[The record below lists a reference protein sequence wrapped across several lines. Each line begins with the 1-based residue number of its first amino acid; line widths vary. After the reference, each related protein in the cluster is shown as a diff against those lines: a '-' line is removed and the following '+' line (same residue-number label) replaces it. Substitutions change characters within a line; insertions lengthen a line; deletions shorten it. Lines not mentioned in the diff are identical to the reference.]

1 MELAVRLYDAIHTS
15 QCRLKVISIIPGEQQ
30 FSIVTDD
37 DQDTLEIGV
46 LMDTYL
52 ALFKQCHN
60 LQHAELSL
68 WDEYI
73 LTVGYLFTTNENHT
87 MILRHWDVVQR
98 LVAERGHQ
106 FLDTELDVVS
116 TLIASRLSRI
126 NKSSSLWLLVRKL
139 VVQQGLPV
147 LATLSA
153 RVMASLRH
161 HFANYYAAN
170 FVRWYVAVLLDQ
182 GQSISAILEAVV
194 AECHGNLRDV
204 SLWSLL
210 GFMLSPEIDGYVDEY
225 QRLGGSVGKMFNA
238 KKHQMEMQNVAI
250 AQLKWLMLV
259 KCPYENP
266 YVVLRQVV
274 GERVFDQVVPDPVI
288 HATQSAFI

>member
-1 MELAVRLYDAIHTS
+1 MELALRLYDAIHTL
-15 QCRLKVISIIPGEQQ
+15 QCPLKVISIIPGEQQ
-30 FSIVTDD
+30 FSVVTDD
-37 DQDTLEIGV
+37 DQRTLEIGV

-52 ALFKQCHN
+52 ALFKQCHD
-60 LQHAELSL
+60 LQHAELEL

-87 MILRHWDVVQR
+87 MILRHWEAVQR
-98 LVAERGHQ
+98 LVAERGPQ

-126 NKSSSLWLLVRKL
+126 NKSSSLWLLIRKL
-139 VVQQGLPV
+139 VAQKGLP
-147 LATLSA
+147 LTESLMA

-182 GQSISAILEAVV
+182 GQDITSILEAVV
-194 AECHGNLRDV
+194 AECRANLRDV

-210 GFMLSPEIDGYVDEY
+210 GFILAPEVEGYVSEY
-225 QRLGGSVGKMFNA
+225 ERFGGSKRGLFNT
-238 KKHQMEMQNVAI
+238 KRHQMEMQQVAVDQI
-250 AQLKWLMLV
+250 QWLLLV

-266 YVVLRQVV
+266 FVVLRQVV

-288 HATQSAFI
+288 NVTQSAFI